1 MGGRNIDEHLYP
13 AVHYNGFRASPI
25 FVAIGAIGGRR
36 IFFNFYYGEDSGDIS
51 ESFVG
56 TRNGAR
62 SKNKKGETDFHLF
75 YN

>member
-36 IFFNFYYGEDSGDIS
+36 IYFNFIDYI
-51 ESFVG
+51 FKVL
-56 TRNGAR
+56 TVV
-62 SKNKKGETDFHLF
+62 K
-75 YN
+75 